1 MPLTTIAALASGST
15 VRAARSE
22 KTAATPAGIAVG
34 TTTTG
39 HHMTLLPK
47 LAPSWE
53 KKISPAVTAA
63 PAAVR
68 AERVR
73 SKRPVRTSRTAVES
87 RLISVAVLGAGQVL
101 LDLLLDALPDEACGV
116 LVAVQHRR
124 RRRLHLLPGG
134 VRRDRRDVGGAADVE
149 HGRPVGGQ
157 RRVPRGADVV
167 GLLHVDALQAERAG
181 EGGVVDVGQGLR
193 LGELRRALHG
203 AHLPGHLV
211 EVVVVQDGDHQP
223 RVGPLRAVLGGGD
236 ELR

>member
-1 MPLTTIAALASGST
+1 I
-15 VRAARSE
+15 
-22 KTAATPAGIAVG
+22 PAGIAVG

-73 SKRPVRTSRTAVES
+73 SKRPVRTSRVAVET
-87 RLISVAVLGAGQVL
+87 RLISLAVLGAGEVL
-101 LDLLLDALPDEACGV
+101 LHLLLDPLLDEPGGV

-124 RRRLHLLPGG
+124 RGRLHLLPGG
-134 VRRDRRDVGGAADVE
+134 VRRDRRDVGVAADVE

-157 RRVPRGADVV
+157 RRVPGGPDAL
-167 GLLHVDALQAERAG
+167 GLLPVDALATRGAG
-181 EGGVVDVGQGLR
+181 EGGG
-193 LGELRRALHG
+193 
-203 AHLPGHLV
+203 
-211 EVVVVQDGDHQP
+211 
-223 RVGPLRAVLGGGD
+223 
-236 ELR
+236 